1 LRANAEGVVVTSVDA
16 GTPAAESVQP
26 GDVILEAER
35 EIVRNVG
42 DVTRVVSD
50 AERNN
55 HDVVLF
61 LIERGGQASYEAV
74 RFAN

>member
-1 LRANAEGVVVTSVDA
+1 MVVTTVDA
-16 GTPAAESVQP
+16 DAPASESIRT

-35 EIVRNVG
+35 EIVRTVS
-42 DVTRVVSD
+42 DVVRVVNR
-50 AERNN
+50 AESNQ

-74 RFAN
+74 RFAD